1 LTTALLPAELV
12 AMNPQLFITA
22 TFVGL
27 VILLALFVSGLVLLE
42 SRTDANATD
51 RRPPLNR

>member
-1 LTTALLPAELV
+1 
-12 AMNPQLFITA
+12 MNPQLFITA

>member
-1 LTTALLPAELV
+1 MSPVLVPAELV

-27 VILLALFVSGLVLLE
+27 VIVLALFVSVLVLLE
-42 SRTDANATD
+42 SRPAHGGDG
-51 RRPPLNR
+51 